1 MRMIAELPLKKF
13 RARGGAIDTKKAIIA
28 AGKAREF
35 ETLITVS
42 FPEGITYAQLNNL
55 LQFESEWIYKYLG
68 IEAW

>member
-35 ETLITVS
+35 EMLISVC
-42 FPEGITYAQLNNL
+42 FPEGLSYAQLNNI
-55 LQFESEWIYKYLG
+55 LQFQKDWIYKYLG
-68 IEAW
+68 IEVW